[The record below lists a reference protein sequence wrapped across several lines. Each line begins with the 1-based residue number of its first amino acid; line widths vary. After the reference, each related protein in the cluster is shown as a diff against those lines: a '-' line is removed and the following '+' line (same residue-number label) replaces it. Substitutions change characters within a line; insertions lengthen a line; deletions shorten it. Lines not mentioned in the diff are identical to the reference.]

1 MTVDVKEG
9 FAKALGLLKA
19 GRPADAEPL
28 FRQTLA
34 VDPTHVDSL
43 HLLGVVAHHLG
54 RNDEALDLISKAI
67 ALNDQTA
74 DFHCNLGLAL
84 FAVGRRDEAIT
95 SYRWAIALEPRH
107 ALAYNNLGN
116 ALTGLGRM
124 QEGEAQ
130 FRRALELKPD
140 YPEALYNLANVLLV
154 HGKLDDAVTH
164 YRRAL
169 ALAPDYINAHINLGA
184 ALEQQGKVDEAAAQ
198 YRRVVEL
205 DPRNALAYN
214 NLGKVLK
221 GLGRMQEGEAQF
233 RRALELK
240 PDYPEAHYNLA
251 NVLSVHGKLDD
262 AVAHYRCA
270 LALAPALIDAH
281 INLGAALE
289 QQGKVDEAAAQYR
302 RVLELEPQ
310 NAMAHY
316 NLGNGLRKTDC
327 EAALAHYKQALA
339 VKPDFA
345 DAWNNLGAVLAVE
358 QGELDAA
365 REAYQKA
372 VEAGPTRAAYHRNL
386 AALKQFQPGDPQIA
400 AMEQLIRNLASV
412 PEQERVDLQFALAK
426 AYADLKQHERSF
438 RHLLA
443 GNKLKRVQIGYDEAA
458 ATDYMQRIRTVF
470 DAELLSAKAGG
481 GEPAPTPVFI
491 VGMPR
496 SGTTLIEQII
506 ASHPKAVGAGELFD
520 LDNIVHSLAG
530 LDGGALSFPE
540 VVITMSGEQ
549 LRQVGAR
556 YVAAIRTLAPMATRV
571 ADKMPYNFHFCGLI
585 HLALPNARIIH
596 ARRDPIDTCLSCF
609 SIKFHGDG
617 NAFTYDLGELGR
629 FYCAY
634 EILMAHW
641 RAVLPPGFLLEVHY
655 EEVVGDLEKQARAI
669 VAHCGL
675 EWDDACLAFHKTR
688 RPVRT
693 SSLAQVRKPIY
704 RSSVGRWR
712 PYREQLRTLLD
723 ELGID
728 PENKSA
734 PAGPAARVVA
744 EPAAGMG

>member
-1 MTVDVKEG
+1 MNFDVNQG
-9 FAKALGLLKA
+9 FAKALDLLKA

-43 HLLGVVAHHLG
+43 HLLGVAAHHLG

-95 SYRWAIALEPRH
+95 SYRRAIALEPRH

-116 ALTGLGRM
+116 ALTGLGRI

-140 YPEALYNLANVLLV
+140 YPEAHYNLANVLLV
-154 HGKLDDAVTH
+154 HGNLDDAVAH
-164 YRRAL
+164 YRHAL
-169 ALAPDYINAHINLGA
+169 ALAPNYINAHINLGA
-184 ALEQQGKVDEAAAQ
+184 ALEQQGKMDEAAAQ

-205 DPRNALAYN
+205 DPRHAMACN
-214 NLGKVLK
+214 NLGNALK
-221 GLGRMQEGEAQF
+221 GLGRMQEGETQF

-262 AVAHYRCA
+262 AVAHYRRA
-270 LALAPALIDAH
+270 LELAPDLIDAH
-281 INLGAALE
+281 INLGEALE
-289 QQGKVDEAAAQYR
+289 QQDKVDEAAAQYR

-316 NLGNGLRKTDC
+316 NLGNSLRKTDYK
-327 EAALAHYKQALA
+327 AAIAHYKQALA
-339 VKPDFA
+339 GKPDLA
-345 DAWNNLGAVLAVE
+345 DAWNNLGVALVE
-358 QGELDAA
+358 QGDLDGA

-372 VEAGPTRAAYHRNL
+372 VEADPTRAAYHRNV
-386 AALKQFQPGDPQIA
+386 AALKQFQPGDPQLA
-400 AMEQLIRNLASV
+400 VLEQLIRNLASV
-412 PEQERVDLQFALAK
+412 PERERVDLQFVLAK

-443 GNKLKRVQIGYDEAA
+443 GNKLKRAQIGYDEAA
-458 ATDYMQRIRTVF
+458 TMDYMQRIRTVF

-481 GEPAPTPVFI
+481 GEPASTPVFI
-491 VGMPR
+491 IGMPR

-571 ADKMPYNFHFCGLI
+571 ADKMPWNFHFCGLI

-609 SIKFHGDG
+609 SLLFHGDG
-617 NAFTYDLGELGR
+617 NGYTYNLGELGR
-629 FYCAY
+629 FYRAY
-634 EILMAHW
+634 DSLMTHW
-641 RAVLPPGFLLEVHY
+641 RAVLPPGLMLEVHY
-655 EEVVGDLEKQARAI
+655 EEVVGELEKQARAI
-669 VAHCGL
+669 IAHCGL

-693 SSLAQVRKPIY
+693 SSFAQVRKPIY

-712 PYREQLRTLLD
+712 PYREQLRPLLD
-723 ELGID
+723 ELGIN
-728 PENKSA
+728 PGNESG

-744 EPAAGMG
+744 EPAPGLG